1 VCEEIDEQA
10 ALGVRMKEKAEEF
23 VASGEGDLSI
33 TAPRKMSDKE
43 EFEFGHFDRQEHFFK
58 AFKPFLLHLPEL
70 QEAFDL
76 VIGNIANHAD
86 DLPKRIIFCLG
97 RMAWEDLNEIF
108 LSCANGFNSGGYKVL
123 RPMFEHVL
131 YVNHFSLHPED
142 SDRFWDYNSADRY
155 KVMRQITIEYPNAFP
170 DEQFRAAKTAYEAL
184 GDSFKVPVCRECRPI
199 RCLECNAETEC
210 QRCKKTKDHFTWTE
224 RDIVS
229 MAREQEIDIMILTGI
244 YYFAMQETHPKVIS
258 IVNRLESGDEG
269 SYGFMGREV
278 GEVLGEISED
288 EVAAGRPMLSSVA
301 VGVNGKPGPGFY
313 VLAHRLGFLSTKDED
328 VSFWEDQCIASYKAW
343 RRPLPP
349 ATKTP

>member
-1 VCEEIDEQA
+1 
-10 ALGVRMKEKAEEF
+10 
-23 VASGEGDLSI
+23 
-33 TAPRKMSDKE
+33 MSDKE

-70 QEAFDL
+70 QETFDL
-76 VIGNIANHAD
+76 VIGNIAKHAD

-97 RMAWEDLNEIF
+97 RMAWEDLNEI
-108 LSCANGFNSGGYKVL
+108 LLLCANGFNSGGYKVL

-131 YVNHFSLHPED
+131 YANHFRLHPED
-142 SDRFWDYNSADRY
+142 SDRFWDYNSVDRY
-155 KVMRQITIEYPNAFP
+155 KAMRQITIEYPNAFP
-170 DEQFRAAKTAYEAL
+170 DEQFQAAKTAYEAL

-199 RCLECNAETEC
+199 RCLECSTENEC

-269 SYGFMGREV
+269 SYGFTDAPNWDKVRDVIVGAHYLILRVIDNWAKIFDIDGLTQRVEFLVGRHKEV
-278 GEVLGEISED
+278 WKDMRGLESKEANI
-288 EVAAGRPMLSSVA
+288 
-301 VGVNGKPGPGFY
+301 NGLLNGT
-313 VLAHRLGFLSTKDED
+313 A
-328 VSFWEDQCIASYKAW
+328 
-343 RRPLPP
+343 
-349 ATKTP
+349 